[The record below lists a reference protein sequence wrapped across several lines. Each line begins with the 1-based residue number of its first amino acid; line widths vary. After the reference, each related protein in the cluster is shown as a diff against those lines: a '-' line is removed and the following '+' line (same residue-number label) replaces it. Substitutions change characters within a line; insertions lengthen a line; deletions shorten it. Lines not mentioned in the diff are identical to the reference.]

1 MKDRIA
7 FVHVDWEEKPM
18 LVGRLY
24 TRNRKGRESAS
35 FEYDDGWLENA
46 TYRFA
51 LEPALSLHPGP
62 FHTPQGR
69 ALFGSIGD
77 SAPDRWG
84 RMLMR
89 RAERKLAKSE
99 NREPRTLTEFDFLL
113 MVDDESRQGALRFT
127 EEAEGPFLAHQ
138 PNNKQRIPLLVDL
151 PRLLNASNRII
162 QENEDDEDIRLLF
175 MPGSSLG
182 GARPKASIRD
192 RNGDLLI
199 AKFPHPNDEIDLPAW
214 ENVALSLAS
223 KAGLKVTQHR
233 LEKIEGRSVILLNRF
248 DREKNKRIPF
258 ISAMSLLGADD
269 NEQHSYLEIA
279 DTLRRY
285 SGDPAQDLTEL
296 WKRIVFSVLVSNTD
310 DHLRNHGVILPNL
323 RGWRLSPAY
332 DINPTP
338 IDIKPRHLS
347 TAIDEDDDR
356 ASLELA
362 LSVSD
367 NFGLPIQDAKK
378 VAKEIGTVTSKW
390 KEEAKR
396 NNIKNQE
403 IERMASAFEHSD
415 LSQALT
421 L

>member
-1 MKDRIA
+1 MKDRI
-7 FVHVDWEEKPM
+7 VSVYVDWEGKPM

-24 TRNRKGRESAS
+24 ARNRKGRESAS
-35 FEYDDGWLENA
+35 FEYDGGWLKNV

-62 FHTPQGR
+62 FHTPHGR

-89 RAERKLAKSE
+89 RAERKLAQSE
-99 NREPRTLTEFDFLL
+99 RREPRTLGEIDFLL
-113 MVDDESRQGALRFT
+113 MVDDESRQGALRFA
-127 EEAEGPFLAHQ
+127 EEAGGPFLAFAKD
-138 PNNKQRIPLLVDL
+138 NKQRIPLLVDL
-151 PRLLNASNRII
+151 PRLLNASNRVI
-162 QENEDDEDIRLLF
+162 QEDENDEDMRMLF
-175 MPGSSLG
+175 APGSSLG

-199 AKFPHPNDEIDLPAW
+199 AKFPHPDDEIDLPAW
-214 ENVALSLAS
+214 ENVALTLAK
-223 KAGLKVTQHR
+223 KAGINVTEHR
-233 LEKIEGRSVILLNRF
+233 LEQIVGRSVILLKRF
-248 DREKNKRIPF
+248 DREESKRIPF
-258 ISAMSLLGADD
+258 ISTMSLLEAED

-285 SGDPAQDLTEL
+285 SGDPIQDLAEL

-310 DHLRNHGVILPNL
+310 DHLRNHGVILPDL

-362 LSVSD
+362 LSVSGK
-367 NFGLPIQDAKK
+367 FGLPILEAKK
-378 VAKEIGTVTSKW
+378 IAKEIGVVTAKW
-390 KEEAKR
+390 REEAKK
-396 NNIKNQE
+396 NNIKTQE
-403 IERMASAFEHSD
+403 IERMASAFDHAD
-415 LSQALT
+415 LNKALS